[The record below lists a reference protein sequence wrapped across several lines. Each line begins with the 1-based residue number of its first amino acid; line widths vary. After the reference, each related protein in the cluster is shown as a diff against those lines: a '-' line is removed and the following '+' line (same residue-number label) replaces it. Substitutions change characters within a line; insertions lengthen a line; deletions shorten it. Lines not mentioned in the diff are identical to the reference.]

1 MSRHKRLSIQ
11 QIRRQNIAKKRR
23 ITRELR
29 GIELTSKSE
38 TESETETETE
48 TETGKELKPNQTELT
63 QSALGDSLADFS
75 TWLST
80 KTSSTS
86 VTRNLSHVTALF
98 CWLANSLSIGE
109 AAMFGK
115 LVFIPLLIFNIFL
128 ISYQYP

>member
-23 ITRELR
+23 IKGELR

-38 TESETETETE
+38 TESETGTETE
-48 TETGKELKPNQTELT
+48 KETVLKPNQTELT

-98 CWLANSLSIGE
+98 CWLSNSLSIGE

>member
-38 TESETETETE
+38 TESETETETG
-48 TETGKELKPNQTELT
+48 TELKPNQTELT

-80 KTSSTS
+80 KTSSTP

>member
-1 MSRHKRLSIQ
+1 MFRHKRLSIQ

-23 ITRELR
+23 IKGELR

-38 TESETETETE
+38 TESETGTETE
-48 TETGKELKPNQTELT
+48 TELKPNQTELT

>member
-23 ITRELR
+23 ITGELR

-48 TETGKELKPNQTELT
+48 TELKPNPTELT

>member
-23 ITRELR
+23 ITGELR

-38 TESETETETE
+38 TESETGTETE
-48 TETGKELKPNQTELT
+48 KETVLKPNQTELT

>member
-1 MSRHKRLSIQ
+1 MK
-11 QIRRQNIAKKRR
+11 
-23 ITRELR
+23 LR

-38 TESETETETE
+38 SESETEKETE
-48 TETGKELKPNQTELT
+48 TELKPNPTELT

-98 CWLANSLSIGE
+98 CWLSNSLSIGE

>member
-38 TESETETETE
+38 TESETETETG
-48 TETGKELKPNQTELT
+48 TELKPNQTELT

>member
-23 ITRELR
+23 ITGELR

-48 TETGKELKPNQTELT
+48 TEKETVLKPNQTELT

-86 VTRNLSHVTALF
+86 VTRNLSNVTALF
-98 CWLANSLSIGE
+98 CWQASSLSIGE